1 MQLTMVVMSWGAAAG
16 ATGDAGARA
25 TGVAG
30 VTGDAGAEGAAG
42 SGATGGLDS
51 SFVTLACFES
61 S

>member
-1 MQLTMVVMSWGAAAG
+1 VQLTMVVMSWGAG